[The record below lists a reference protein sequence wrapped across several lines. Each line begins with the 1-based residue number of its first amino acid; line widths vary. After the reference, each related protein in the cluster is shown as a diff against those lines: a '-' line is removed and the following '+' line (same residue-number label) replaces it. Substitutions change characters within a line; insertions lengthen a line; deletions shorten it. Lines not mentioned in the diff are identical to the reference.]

1 MTITTTVRGDDGRE
15 LFRQA
20 DERSSAELGRD
31 GRAYGYVG
39 KVPLR
44 ELGPGLYVLKVEA
57 RSTLN
62 PDLTVA
68 REIQL
73 RIVN

>member
-1 MTITTTVRGDDGRE
+1 MGGE

-20 DERSSAELGRD
+20 DERSSAELGRAA
-31 GRAYGYVG
+31 AYGYIG

-57 RSTLN
+57 RSTLD